1 MRNLYRILVILAVV
15 AIFLVAFLFVTSN
28 RDLVMIDLLV
38 DAWQWQGSLGVLV
51 VSVLAIGLLL
61 GLLAGV
67 GLRGIKGL
75 FS

>member
-1 MRNLYRILVILAVV
+1 MRNLYRFLVILAVV

-38 DAWQWQGSLGVLV
+38 DAWQWQVSLGVLV
-51 VSVLAIGLLL
+51 VSVLAIGLLV

>member
-28 RDLVMIDLLV
+28 RDVVMIDLLV
-38 DAWQWQGSLGVLV
+38 DAWQWQVSLGVLV

>member
-15 AIFLVAFLFVTSN
+15 AIFLVAFVTSN

-38 DAWQWQGSLGVLV
+38 DAWQWQVSLGVLV

>member
-38 DAWQWQGSLGVLV
+38 DAWQWQVSLCVLV
-51 VSVLAIGLLL
+51 VSVLAIGLLV

>member
-38 DAWQWQGSLGVLV
+38 DAWQWQVSLGVLV

-67 GLRGIKGL
+67 GLHGIKGI

>member
-15 AIFLVAFLFVTSN
+15 AIFLVSFLFVTSN

-38 DAWQWQGSLGVLV
+38 DAWQWQVSLGVLV

>member
-38 DAWQWQGSLGVLV
+38 DAWQWQVSLGVLV
-51 VSVLAIGLLL
+51 VSVLATGLLL